1 MKDWTGNANSIYKT
15 LGASNHTED
24 ERQSEDFYSTQKQT
38 VLSLLN
44 KLKEY
49 NINLSNSVMIEP
61 AVGSGNILK
70 ACFETN
76 EGYNKYL
83 AYDIVD
89 RGFPNTNIADWL
101 TVSRPNIDNLAIVA
115 NFPYNKIQNHTEHSL
130 SVLKDGEYLIELAK
144 IQFLEGKA
152 RREMFNKNPPKYV
165 LVFSERIKC
174 LANGENTGGSSAIC
188 FCWYIF
194 QKGFKGMPQ
203 VDWL

>member
-1 MKDWTGNANSIYKT
+1 MNTKEDIYRI
-15 LGASNHTED
+15 LGSSNHSES
-24 ERQSEDFYSTQKQT
+24 ERVKDDFYATPKIA
-38 VLSLLN
+38 VDKLFLELE
-44 KLKEY
+44 KLK
-49 NINLSNSVMIEP
+49 INLPKIIIEP
-61 AVGSGNILK
+61 SVGTGSIAIPFCK
-70 ACFETN
+70 K
-76 EGYNKYL
+76 GYSIIGF
-83 AYDIVD
+83 DIID
-89 RGFPNTNIADWL
+89 RGFPNTNVADWL
-101 TVSRPNIDNLAIVA
+101 TVSRPDIDNLAIVA
-115 NFPYNKIQNHTEHSL
+115 NFPYNKIQDHTEHSL

-174 LANGENTGGSSAIC
+174 LANGENVGGSSAIC

>member
-1 MKDWTGNANSIYKT
+1 MNTKEDIYRI
-15 LGASNHTED
+15 LGSSNHSES
-24 ERQSEDFYSTQKQT
+24 ERVKDDFYTTPKIA
-38 VLSLLN
+38 VDKLFLELE
-44 KLKEY
+44 KLKIKLPEV
-49 NINLSNSVMIEP
+49 IIEP
-61 AVGSGNILK
+61 SVGTGSIAYPFCEK
-70 ACFETN
+70 
-76 EGYNKYL
+76 GYSVIGF
-83 AYDIVD
+83 DIID

-174 LANGENTGGSSAIC
+174 LANGENVGGSSAIC

>member
-1 MKDWTGNANSIYKT
+1 MNTKEDIYRI
-15 LGASNHTED
+15 LGSSNHSES
-24 ERQSEDFYSTQKQT
+24 ERVKDDFYVTPKIA
-38 VLSLLN
+38 VDKLFLELE
-44 KLKEY
+44 KLK
-49 NINLSNSVMIEP
+49 INLPKIIIEP
-61 AVGSGNILK
+61 SVGTGSIAIPFCEK
-70 ACFETN
+70 
-76 EGYNKYL
+76 GYSIIGF
-83 AYDIVD
+83 DIID
-89 RGFPNTNIADWL
+89 RGFPNTNVADWL
-101 TVSRPNIDNLAIVA
+101 TVSRPEIDNLAIVA
-115 NFPYNKIQNHTEHSL
+115 NFPYNKIQEHTEHSL

>member
-1 MKDWTGNANSIYKT
+1 MNTKEDIYRI
-15 LGASNHTED
+15 LGSSNHSES
-24 ERQSEDFYSTQKQT
+24 ERVKDDFYATPKIA
-38 VLSLLN
+38 VD
-44 KLKEY
+44 KLFLELEKL
-49 NINLSNSVMIEP
+49 NINLPKIIIEP
-61 AVGSGNILK
+61 SVGTGSIAIPFCK
-70 ACFETN
+70 K
-76 EGYNKYL
+76 GYSIIGF
-83 AYDIVD
+83 DIID

-101 TVSRPNIDNLAIVA
+101 TVSRPEIDNLAIVA
-115 NFPYNKIQNHTEHSL
+115 NFPYNKIQEHTEHSL

-152 RREMFNKNPPKYV
+152 RRKMFNKNPPKYV

-174 LANGENTGGSSAIC
+174 LANGENVGGSSAIC

>member
-1 MKDWTGNANSIYKT
+1 MNTKEDIYRI
-15 LGASNHTED
+15 LGSSNHSES
-24 ERQSEDFYSTQKQT
+24 ERVKDDFYTTPKIA
-38 VLSLLN
+38 VDKLFLELE
-44 KLKEY
+44 KLK
-49 NINLSNSVMIEP
+49 IKLPKIIIEP
-61 AVGSGNILK
+61 SVGTGSIAIPFCEKGHSIIG
-70 ACFETN
+70 F
-76 EGYNKYL
+76 
-83 AYDIVD
+83 DIID
-89 RGFPNTNIADWL
+89 RGFPNTNIFDWL
-101 TVSRPNIDNLAIVA
+101 TVSRPDIDNLAIVA
-115 NFPYNKIQNHTEHSL
+115 NFPYNKIQEHTEHSL
-130 SVLKDGEYLIELAK
+130 SILKDGEYLIELAK

>member
-1 MKDWTGNANSIYKT
+1 MNTKEDIYRI
-15 LGASNHTED
+15 LGSSNHSES
-24 ERQSEDFYSTQKQT
+24 ERVKDDFYATPKIA
-38 VLSLLN
+38 VDKLFLELE
-44 KLKEY
+44 KLK
-49 NINLSNSVMIEP
+49 INLPKIIIEP
-61 AVGSGNILK
+61 SVGTGSIAIPFCEK
-70 ACFETN
+70 
-76 EGYNKYL
+76 GYSIIGF
-83 AYDIVD
+83 DIID
-89 RGFPNTNIADWL
+89 RGFPNTNVADWL
-101 TVSRPNIDNLAIVA
+101 TVSRPYIDNLAIVA
-115 NFPYNKIQNHTEHSL
+115 NFPYNKIQDHTEHSL

>member
-1 MKDWTGNANSIYKT
+1 MNTKEDIYRI
-15 LGASNHTED
+15 LGSSNHSES
-24 ERQSEDFYSTQKQT
+24 ERVKDDFYATPKIA
-38 VLSLLN
+38 VDKLFLELE
-44 KLKEY
+44 KLK
-49 NINLSNSVMIEP
+49 IKLPKIIIEP
-61 AVGSGNILK
+61 SVGTGSIAIPFCEKGHSIIG
-70 ACFETN
+70 F
-76 EGYNKYL
+76 
-83 AYDIVD
+83 DIID
-89 RGFPNTNIADWL
+89 RGFPNTNVADWL
-101 TVSRPNIDNLAIVA
+101 TVSRPEIDNLAIVA
-115 NFPYNKIQNHTEHSL
+115 NFPYNKIQEHTEHSL
-130 SVLKDGEYLIELAK
+130 SVLKDEEYLIELAK

>member
-1 MKDWTGNANSIYKT
+1 MNTKEDIYRI
-15 LGASNHTED
+15 LGSSNHSES
-24 ERQSEDFYSTQKQT
+24 ERVKDDFYATPKIA
-38 VLSLLN
+38 VD
-44 KLKEY
+44 KLFLELEKL
-49 NINLSNSVMIEP
+49 NINLPKIIIEP
-61 AVGSGNILK
+61 SVGTGSIAIPFCK
-70 ACFETN
+70 K
-76 EGYNKYL
+76 GYSIIGF
-83 AYDIVD
+83 DIID

-101 TVSRPNIDNLAIVA
+101 TVSRPDIDNLAIVA
-115 NFPYNKIQNHTEHSL
+115 NFPYNKIQEHTEHSL

>member
-1 MKDWTGNANSIYKT
+1 MNTKEDIYRI
-15 LGASNHTED
+15 LGSSNHSES
-24 ERQSEDFYSTQKQT
+24 ERVKDDFYATPKIA
-38 VLSLLN
+38 VDKLFLELE
-44 KLKEY
+44 KLK
-49 NINLSNSVMIEP
+49 INLPKIIIEP
-61 AVGSGNILK
+61 SVGTGSIAIPFCEK
-70 ACFETN
+70 
-76 EGYNKYL
+76 GYSIIGF
-83 AYDIVD
+83 DIID
-89 RGFPNTNIADWL
+89 RGFPNTNIFDWL
-101 TVSRPNIDNLAIVA
+101 TVSRPEIDNLAIVA
-115 NFPYNKIQNHTEHSL
+115 NFPYNKIQEHTEHSL

>member
-1 MKDWTGNANSIYKT
+1 MNTKEDIYRI
-15 LGASNHTED
+15 LGSSNHSES
-24 ERQSEDFYSTQKQT
+24 ERVKDDFYATPKIA
-38 VLSLLN
+38 VDKLFLELE
-44 KLKEY
+44 KLK
-49 NINLSNSVMIEP
+49 INLPKIIIEP
-61 AVGSGNILK
+61 SVGTGSIAIPFCEK
-70 ACFETN
+70 
-76 EGYNKYL
+76 GYSIIGF
-83 AYDIVD
+83 DIID
-89 RGFPNTNIADWL
+89 RGFPNTNVADWL
-101 TVSRPNIDNLAIVA
+101 TVSRPYIDNLAIVA
-115 NFPYNKIQNHTEHSL
+115 NFPYNKIQDHTEHSL
-130 SVLKDGEYLIELAK
+130 SLLKDGEYLIELAK

>member
-1 MKDWTGNANSIYKT
+1 MNTKEDIYRI
-15 LGASNHTED
+15 LGSSNHSES
-24 ERQSEDFYSTQKQT
+24 ERVKDDFYATPKIA
-38 VLSLLN
+38 VDKLFLELE
-44 KLKEY
+44 KLK
-49 NINLSNSVMIEP
+49 INLPKIIIEP
-61 AVGSGNILK
+61 SVGTGSIAFPFLEK
-70 ACFETN
+70 
-76 EGYNKYL
+76 GYSIIGF
-83 AYDIVD
+83 DIID

-101 TVSRPNIDNLAIVA
+101 TVSRPEIDNLAIVA
-115 NFPYNKIQNHTEHSL
+115 NFPYNKIQEHTEHSL

>member
-1 MKDWTGNANSIYKT
+1 MNTKEDIYRI
-15 LGASNHTED
+15 LGSSNHSES
-24 ERQSEDFYSTQKQT
+24 ERVKDDFYATPKIA
-38 VLSLLN
+38 VDKLFLELE
-44 KLKEY
+44 KLK
-49 NINLSNSVMIEP
+49 INLPKIIIEP
-61 AVGSGNILK
+61 SVGTGSIAIPFCK
-70 ACFETN
+70 K
-76 EGYNKYL
+76 GYSIIGF
-83 AYDIVD
+83 DIID

-101 TVSRPNIDNLAIVA
+101 TVSRPEIDNLAIVA
-115 NFPYNKIQNHTEHSL
+115 NFPYNKIQEHTEHSL

-152 RREMFNKNPPKYV
+152 RRKMFNKNPPKYV

>member
-1 MKDWTGNANSIYKT
+1 MNTKEDIYRI
-15 LGASNHTED
+15 LGSSNHSES
-24 ERQSEDFYSTQKQT
+24 ERVKDDFYATPKIA
-38 VLSLLN
+38 LDKLFLELE
-44 KLKEY
+44 KLK
-49 NINLSNSVMIEP
+49 INLPKIIIEP
-61 AVGSGNILK
+61 SVGIGSIAIPFCEK
-70 ACFETN
+70 
-76 EGYNKYL
+76 GYSIIGF
-83 AYDIVD
+83 DIID
-89 RGFPNTNIADWL
+89 RGFPNTNVADWL
-101 TVSRPNIDNLAIVA
+101 TVSRPDIDNLAIVA
-115 NFPYNKIQNHTEHSL
+115 NFPYNKIQEHTEHSL
-130 SVLKDGEYLIELAK
+130 SLLKDGEYLIELAK

>member
-1 MKDWTGNANSIYKT
+1 MNTKEDIYRI
-15 LGASNHTED
+15 LGSSNHSES
-24 ERQSEDFYSTQKQT
+24 ERVKDDFYATPKIA
-38 VLSLLN
+38 LDKLFLELE
-44 KLKEY
+44 KLK
-49 NINLSNSVMIEP
+49 INLPKIIIEP
-61 AVGSGNILK
+61 SVGTGSIAIPFCEK
-70 ACFETN
+70 
-76 EGYNKYL
+76 GYSIIGF
-83 AYDIVD
+83 DIID
-89 RGFPNTNIADWL
+89 RGFPNTNVADWL
-101 TVSRPNIDNLAIVA
+101 TVSRPDIDNLAIVA
-115 NFPYNKIQNHTEHSL
+115 NFPYNKIQDHTEHSL

>member
-1 MKDWTGNANSIYKT
+1 MNTKEDIYRI
-15 LGASNHTED
+15 LGSSNHSES
-24 ERQSEDFYSTQKQT
+24 ERVKDDFYATPKIA
-38 VLSLLN
+38 VDKLFLELE
-44 KLKEY
+44 KLK
-49 NINLSNSVMIEP
+49 INLPKIIIEP
-61 AVGSGNILK
+61 SVGTGSIAIPFCEK
-70 ACFETN
+70 
-76 EGYNKYL
+76 GYSIIGF
-83 AYDIVD
+83 DIID
-89 RGFPNTNIADWL
+89 RGFPNTNVADWL
-101 TVSRPNIDNLAIVA
+101 TVSRPYIDNLAIVA
-115 NFPYNKIQNHTEHSL
+115 NFPYNKIQDHTEHSL
-130 SVLKDGEYLIELAK
+130 SILKDGEYLIELAK

>member
-1 MKDWTGNANSIYKT
+1 MNTKEDIYRI
-15 LGASNHTED
+15 LGSSNHSEN
-24 ERQSEDFYSTQKQT
+24 ERVKDDFYATPKIA
-38 VLSLLN
+38 VDKLFLELE
-44 KLKEY
+44 KLKIKLPEV
-49 NINLSNSVMIEP
+49 IIEP
-61 AVGSGNILK
+61 SVGTGSIAFPFCEK
-70 ACFETN
+70 
-76 EGYNKYL
+76 GYFVMGF
-83 AYDIVD
+83 DITD
-89 RGFPNTNIADWL
+89 RGFPNTNIVDWL
-101 TVSRPNIDNLAIVA
+101 TVSRPDIDNLAIVA
-115 NFPYNKIQNHTEHSL
+115 NFPYNKIQEHTEHSL
-130 SVLKDGEYLIELAK
+130 SLLKDGEYLIELAK

>member
-1 MKDWTGNANSIYKT
+1 MNTKEDIYRI
-15 LGASNHTED
+15 LGSSNHSES
-24 ERQSEDFYSTQKQT
+24 ERVKDDFYTTPKIA
-38 VLSLLN
+38 VDKLFLELE
-44 KLKEY
+44 KLK
-49 NINLSNSVMIEP
+49 INLPKIIIEP
-61 AVGSGNILK
+61 SVGTGSIAIPFLQK
-70 ACFETN
+70 
-76 EGYNKYL
+76 GYSIIGF
-83 AYDIVD
+83 DIID

-101 TVSRPNIDNLAIVA
+101 TVSRPEIDNLAIVA
-115 NFPYNKIQNHTEHSL
+115 NFPYNKIQDHTEHSL
-130 SVLKDGEYLIELAK
+130 SLLKDGEYLIELAK

-174 LANGENTGGSSAIC
+174 LANGENVGGSSAIC

>member
-1 MKDWTGNANSIYKT
+1 MNTKEDIYRI
-15 LGASNHTED
+15 LGSSNHSES
-24 ERQSEDFYSTQKQT
+24 ERVKDDFYATPKIA
-38 VLSLLN
+38 VDKLFLELE
-44 KLKEY
+44 KLK
-49 NINLSNSVMIEP
+49 INLPKIIIEP
-61 AVGSGNILK
+61 SVGTGSIAIPFCK
-70 ACFETN
+70 K
-76 EGYNKYL
+76 GYSIIGF
-83 AYDIVD
+83 DIID
-89 RGFPNTNIADWL
+89 RGFPNTNVADWL
-101 TVSRPNIDNLAIVA
+101 TVSRPDIDNLAIVA
-115 NFPYNKIQNHTEHSL
+115 NFPYNKIQDHTEHSL

>member
-1 MKDWTGNANSIYKT
+1 MNTKEDIYRI
-15 LGASNHTED
+15 LGSSNHSES
-24 ERQSEDFYSTQKQT
+24 ERVKDDFYATPKIA
-38 VLSLLN
+38 LDKLFLELE
-44 KLKEY
+44 KLK
-49 NINLSNSVMIEP
+49 INLPKIIIEP
-61 AVGSGNILK
+61 SVGTGSIAIPFCK
-70 ACFETN
+70 K
-76 EGYNKYL
+76 GYSVIGF
-83 AYDIVD
+83 DIID

-101 TVSRPNIDNLAIVA
+101 TVSRPEIDNLAIIA
-115 NFPYNKIQNHTEHSL
+115 NFPYNKIQEHTEHSL
-130 SVLKDGEYLIELAK
+130 SILKDGEYLIELAK

-152 RREMFNKNPPKYV
+152 RRKMFDKNPPKYV

>member
-1 MKDWTGNANSIYKT
+1 MNTKEDIYRI
-15 LGASNHTED
+15 LGSSNHSES
-24 ERQSEDFYSTQKQT
+24 ERVKDDFYATPKIA
-38 VLSLLN
+38 VDKLFLELE
-44 KLKEY
+44 KLK
-49 NINLSNSVMIEP
+49 INLPKIIIEP
-61 AVGSGNILK
+61 SVGTGSIAIPFCEK
-70 ACFETN
+70 
-76 EGYNKYL
+76 GYSIIGF
-83 AYDIVD
+83 DIID
-89 RGFPNTNIADWL
+89 RGFPNTNIFDWL
-101 TVSRPNIDNLAIVA
+101 TVSRPEIDNLAIVA
-115 NFPYNKIQNHTEHSL
+115 NFPYNKIQDHTEHSL

-152 RREMFNKNPPKYV
+152 RREMFDKNPPKYV

>member
-1 MKDWTGNANSIYKT
+1 MNTKEDIYRI
-15 LGASNHTED
+15 LGSSNHSES
-24 ERQSEDFYSTQKQT
+24 ERAKDDFYATPKIA
-38 VLSLLN
+38 VDKLFLELE
-44 KLKEY
+44 KLKIKLPEV
-49 NINLSNSVMIEP
+49 IIEP
-61 AVGSGNILK
+61 SVGTGSIAYPFCEK
-70 ACFETN
+70 
-76 EGYNKYL
+76 GYSVIGF
-83 AYDIVD
+83 DIID

-174 LANGENTGGSSAIC
+174 LVNGKNVGGSSAIC

>member
-1 MKDWTGNANSIYKT
+1 MNTKEDIYRI
-15 LGASNHTED
+15 LGSSNHSES
-24 ERQSEDFYSTQKQT
+24 ERVKDDFYATPKIA
-38 VLSLLN
+38 VDKLFLELE
-44 KLKEY
+44 KLK
-49 NINLSNSVMIEP
+49 INLPKIIIEP
-61 AVGSGNILK
+61 SVGTGSIAIPFCEK
-70 ACFETN
+70 
-76 EGYNKYL
+76 GYSIIGF
-83 AYDIVD
+83 DIID
-89 RGFPNTNIADWL
+89 RGFPNTNIVDWL

-174 LANGENTGGSSAIC
+174 LANGENVGGSSAIC

>member
-1 MKDWTGNANSIYKT
+1 MNTKEDIYRI
-15 LGASNHTED
+15 LGSSNHSES
-24 ERQSEDFYSTQKQT
+24 ERVKDDFYATPKIA
-38 VLSLLN
+38 VDKLFLELE
-44 KLKEY
+44 KLK
-49 NINLSNSVMIEP
+49 INLPKIIIEP
-61 AVGSGNILK
+61 SVGTGSIAIPFCEK
-70 ACFETN
+70 
-76 EGYNKYL
+76 GYSIIGF
-83 AYDIVD
+83 DIID
-89 RGFPNTNIADWL
+89 RGFPNTNIVDWL
-101 TVSRPNIDNLAIVA
+101 TVSRPDIDNLAIVA
-115 NFPYNKIQNHTEHSL
+115 NFPYNKIQDHTEHSL
-130 SVLKDGEYLIELAK
+130 SLLKDGEYLIELAK

>member
-1 MKDWTGNANSIYKT
+1 MTAYGLNNKEVFKQNKINKT
-15 LGASNHTED
+15 LNKWLSIKYGDLSYEL
-24 ERQSEDFYSTQKQT
+24 FY
-38 VLSLLN
+38 
-44 KLKEY
+44 
-49 NINLSNSVMIEP
+49 NLIKPKIIIEP
-61 AVGSGNILK
+61 SVGTGSIAYPFCEK
-70 ACFETN
+70 
-76 EGYNKYL
+76 GYSVIGF
-83 AYDIVD
+83 DIID

-174 LANGENTGGSSAIC
+174 LANGKNVGGSSAIC

>member
-1 MKDWTGNANSIYKT
+1 MNTKEDIYRI
-15 LGASNHTED
+15 LGSSNHSES
-24 ERQSEDFYSTQKQT
+24 ERVKDDFYTTPKIA
-38 VLSLLN
+38 VDKLFLELE
-44 KLKEY
+44 KLK
-49 NINLSNSVMIEP
+49 INLPKIIIEP
-61 AVGSGNILK
+61 SVGTGSIAIPFLQK
-70 ACFETN
+70 
-76 EGYNKYL
+76 GYSIIGF
-83 AYDIVD
+83 DIID

-101 TVSRPNIDNLAIVA
+101 TVSRPEIDNLAIVA
-115 NFPYNKIQNHTEHSL
+115 NFPYNKIQDHTEHSL
-130 SVLKDGEYLIELAK
+130 SLLKDGEYLIELAK